1 MSVGATFDE
10 GISAQNL
17 GFKIKIASLWFT
29 KMEEFMSLSCRSVLK
44 ILVPSK

>member
-1 MSVGATFDE
+1 MKVFLRRIWTSKKDSFVMV
-10 GISAQNL
+10 
-17 GFKIKIASLWFT
+17 T

>member
-17 GFKIKIASLWFT
+17 GFKIKIALLWFT